1 MKHCKLLLLLLL
13 PTAAAACLLFTGCI
27 YEYPD
32 DAVRPGPAG
41 AVELTVALTLNID
54 FEMDAG
60 EEQFVQSHAAL
71 FAEGYAVRYIV
82 DLYEPPAAA
91 VLPAKRLHRL
101 TATGNAL
108 PPGGTYRFSETVTL
122 PAAQCIALVWVDFVR
137 ADNPADYYYLTA
149 DLQAVAIDGS
159 RPYRGYHVSRD
170 AFTNGVSIDLSR
182 ESQDARFEATVPVK
196 RPFALYRII
205 ADDAAEYR
213 AQHSANYAAERPD
226 TTRLQYRSDWFPM
239 GYDAYRAQ
247 PDFGDEIH
255 AAPVQYAY
263 NVREAGNAGTEVE
276 LAADFVFV
284 NGNETTYNVDFEIR
298 TPTGARISRHSLL
311 PVKLRRNRLTV
322 IRGAFLTTGSSS
334 GGTGI
339 DFRFDEEF
347 VVTF

>member
-1 MKHCKLLLLLLL
+1 MKHCKLLLLLQ
-13 PTAAAACLLFTGCI
+13 TAAAAACLLFAGCI

-32 DAVRPGPAG
+32 DAVHPDPAG
-41 AVELTVALTLNID
+41 AVALTVALTLNID
-54 FEMDAG
+54 FEVDAS

-71 FAEGYAVRYIV
+71 FADGYAVRYIV

-91 VLPAKRLHRL
+91 GVPPAKRLHRL
-101 TATGNAL
+101 TATGSAL
-108 PPGGTYRFSETVTL
+108 PPDGVYRFSEIVTL

-137 ADNPADYYYLTA
+137 ADNPADYYYLTG
-149 DLQAVAIDGS
+149 DLQAVTIDRN

-182 ESQDARFEATVPVK
+182 QSQNARFEATVPVK

-213 AQHSANYAAERPD
+213 AQHSANFDAVRPD

-247 PDFGDEIH
+247 PDFGDEILAAH
-255 AAPVQYAY
+255 AQYAY
-263 NVREAGNAGTEVE
+263 NVRDAENAGEVE

-284 NGNETTYNVDFEIR
+284 NGNETTYAVDFEIR

-339 DFRFDEEF
+339 DFRFDHEY